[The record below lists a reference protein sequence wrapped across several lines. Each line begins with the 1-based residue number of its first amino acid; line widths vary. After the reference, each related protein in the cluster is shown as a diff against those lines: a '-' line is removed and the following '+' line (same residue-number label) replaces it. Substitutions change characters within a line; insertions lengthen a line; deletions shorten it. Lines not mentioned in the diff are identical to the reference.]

1 MSKNYLE
8 GLKTSV
14 EVLSETYL
22 VRYELND
29 KVGECVYKEFK
40 LPGINKPLRQS
51 DYILTNVD
59 FFPIVEELNKTY
71 KFNEGD
77 LEILQ
82 RQIREDSLR
91 ILKDSQ

>member
-14 EVLSETYL
+14 EVLSETYV
-22 VRYELND
+22 VRYELNNE
-29 KVGECVYKEFK
+29 VGECTYKEFS
-40 LPGINKPLRQS
+40 LPGVNKPIKQK
-51 DYILTNVD
+51 DYILVHVN

-71 KFNEGD
+71 NFNEGD
-77 LEILQ
+77 LDILQ